1 ISKILLITPCYVS
14 KQKYEKLRLRK
25 NRHCWS
31 TAPSGVGRSGV
42 VFLRFWEEWIF
53 HAYIVSDIDAWF

>member
-1 ISKILLITPCYVS
+1 MK
-14 KQKYEKLRLRK
+14 KLRLRK

-42 VFLRFWEEWIF
+42 VFLRFCEEWIF
-53 HAYIVSDIDAWF
+53 HAYIVSDIDVRFR